1 MTDLTHV
8 DQLGLQAQKVGNPL
22 GIIRN
27 PSGDVAVQAG
37 EIFELSV
44 TVTNDGIHSAIIN
57 IDITDSTDIVSQW
70 CTSSRES
77 LALNPG
83 ESSEVFFRIQVPTET
98 LPGFYPY
105 TLVIDAP
112 KHYPEETPIRYPAR
126 LQVLSYVRETAEVS
140 NPVLG
145 IAPAT
150 TAASPMPLQ
159 AGDALAL
166 TVLVDNRCDRVDRFR
181 LICPDLPAEW
191 VKIIYPEGPQT
202 GVVITSE
209 ALELNPGDTGQ
220 IQVLIQPPLDTDAGI
235 YTPTIRLFSINNPEL
250 VLLEAVYLQILP
262 IYQVDIELISLVS
275 RVKNQSGWFE
285 LRLHNAGNTPRTL
298 NLQVQN
304 LDGEELCDYTL
315 SPTQVHLLPHASTKV
330 SLEVQPTQW
339 WKRPFYGRPLNFA
352 LELEDAQQL
361 PLANNRFQG
370 ALIWEPRPWWQ
381 LLLVVLTLFGTL
393 VGIALLVWWLLTRP
407 PARAEIISFA
417 PATYTLKEADGR
429 PIELNWTIKNPQTF
443 NQLQLK
449 GVSPDGVVMSGPFV
463 YDFREGMPPEL
474 SHFCTLTEVLRCQQ
488 VPTDARKPGTYHF
501 ELSVSPQSEGVPQ
514 PMAAKTEA
522 IVVQPFPPPQIQQFE
537 PTKTTY
543 TEPIGQGTETQPSEI
558 YLNWKITQG
567 KRTKAM
573 LIGQGTDNASGTAP
587 KLFDWTKVTLIGRGA
602 DNAPITAPQI
612 FDFSRGIPESL
623 KDYCHLDSQT
633 LVCLKVPTGV
643 QDAGIYT
650 FELKVTPK
658 PTQPNP
664 PTEPSPIIQKTEPIQ
679 IKLGPVEIEEF
690 KINGRIAKP
699 KYVFALKDQNPLMMN
714 VSWKVKG
721 SKNTKVNLL
730 PAPGTVALQGE
741 KNLSFGPT
749 SATQT
754 LILQVTNAKGEQQN
768 RSVVIET
775 VAPPA
780 PVAQAPEAPAS
791 AAANSSNTPAAAPS
805 VDPNSAAAPA
815 PPLPDPPGGIQPV
828 PRDLNSPP
836 PAELPP
842 QF

>member
-1 MTDLTHV
+1 MTDLTPV

-27 PSGDVAVQAG
+27 PSGDVAIQAG

-44 TVTNDGIHSAIIN
+44 TVTNDGIRSAIIN
-57 IDITDSTDIVSQW
+57 INITDPADIVSQW
-70 CTSSRES
+70 CTCSRES

-126 LQVLSYVRETAEVS
+126 LQVLSYIRETAEVS

-145 IAPAT
+145 ITPTT
-150 TAASPMPLQ
+150 TAAAPMPLQ
-159 AGDALAL
+159 TGDALAL
-166 TVLVDNRCDRVDRFR
+166 TVFVDNRCDRVDRFR

-202 GVVITSE
+202 GVVVASE

-235 YTPTIRLFSINNPEL
+235 YTPTIRLFSTNNPEL
-250 VLLEAVYLQILP
+250 VLLEAVYLQVLP
-262 IYQVDIELISLVS
+262 IYQVDIELISLIS

-285 LRLHNAGNTPRTL
+285 LRLHNAGNTSRTL

-304 LDGEELCDYTL
+304 LDAEELCDYTL
-315 SPTQVHLLPHASTKV
+315 SPTQVHLLSHASTKV
-330 SLEVQPTQW
+330 SLEVQPTKW

-352 LELEDAQQL
+352 LELEDTQQL

-381 LLLVVLTLFGTL
+381 LLLVILTLFGTL

-417 PATYTLKEADGR
+417 AASYTLKEAEGR
-429 PIELNWTIKNPQTF
+429 PIELNWTIKNPQKF
-443 NQLQLK
+443 QQLQIK
-449 GVSPDGVVMSGPFV
+449 GVSPDGVVLSGPFV
-463 YDFREGMPPEL
+463 YDFRGGVPQEL
-474 SHFCTLTEVLRCQQ
+474 SHFCNLAEALRCQQ
-488 VPTDARKPGTYHF
+488 VPTDARKPGTYRF
-501 ELSVSPQSEGVPQ
+501 ELSLSPQPEGVPQ
-514 PMAAKTEA
+514 PIAATTEE
-522 IVVQPFPPPQIQQFE
+522 IVVQPFPPPQIQQFG
-537 PTKTTY
+537 PTQPTY
-543 TEPIGQGTETQPSEI
+543 TEPVGKVTLKGQPGI
-558 YLNWKITQG
+558 HLNWQITQSKG
-567 KRTKAM
+567 
-573 LIGQGTDNASGTAP
+573 
-587 KLFDWTKVTLIGRGA
+587 TKVTLIGRGA
-602 DNAPITAPQI
+602 DNAPVKAPQI
-612 FDFSRGIPESL
+612 FDLSQGIPKSL
-623 KDYCHLDSQT
+623 RKNCRLESQT
-633 LVCLKVPTGV
+633 LVCVNVPTGV
-643 QDAGIYT
+643 QEAGTYT

-658 PTQPNP
+658 PTQTNSREMPLI
-664 PTEPSPIIQKTEPIQ
+664 SQKTDPIQ
-679 IKLGPVEIEEF
+679 IRPGPVQIQEF
-690 KINGRIAKP
+690 KINGKTAKP
-699 KYVFALKDQNPLMMN
+699 KYVFALKDQNPLMLN
-714 VSWKVKG
+714 VSWKIKG
-721 SKNTKVNLL
+721 GKNTKVNLL
-730 PAPGTVALQGE
+730 PAPGTVPLQG
-741 KNLSFGPT
+741 KANLSFGPT

-754 LILQVTNAKGEQQN
+754 LTLQVTNSQGEQQN

-775 VAPPA
+775 VAPPTPIA
-780 PVAQAPEAPAS
+780 KASDAPAN
-791 AAANSSNTPAAAPS
+791 AAAQNTTATPS
-805 VDPNSAAAPA
+805 AVPSPEEAAPA
-815 PPLPDPPGGIQPV
+815 LPDPPGGIQPV
-828 PRDLNSPP
+828 PRDRNSPP

>member
-145 IAPAT
+145 IIPAT

-181 LICPDLPAEW
+181 LICPDLPTEW

-202 GVVITSE
+202 GVVIASE

-250 VLLEAVYLQILP
+250 VLLEAVYLHILP

-304 LDGEELCDYTL
+304 LDAEELCDYTL

-352 LELEDAQQL
+352 LELEDTQQL
-361 PLANNRFQG
+361 PLVNNRFQG

-381 LLLVVLTLFGTL
+381 LLLVILTLFGTL
-393 VGIALLVWWLLTRP
+393 VGIALIVWWLLTRP

-429 PIELNWTIKNPQTF
+429 PIELSWTIKNPQKF
-443 NQLQLK
+443 KQLQIK

-463 YDFREGMPPEL
+463 YDFQGGMPPEL
-474 SHFCTLTEVLRCQQ
+474 SHFCTLAEVLRCQQ
-488 VPTDARKPGTYHF
+488 VPTDARKPGTYRF
-501 ELSVSPQSEGVPQ
+501 DLSLSPQPEGVPQ
-514 PMAAKTEA
+514 PIAAKTEA

-537 PTKTTY
+537 PTQTTY
-543 TEPIGQGTETQPSEI
+543 TEPIGQITQKRPSGI
-558 YLNWKITQG
+558 YLNWQITQSKG
-567 KRTKAM
+567 
-573 LIGQGTDNASGTAP
+573 
-587 KLFDWTKVTLIGRGA
+587 TKVTLIGRGA
-602 DNAPITAPQI
+602 DNAPVTAPKI
-612 FDFSRGIPESL
+612 FDFNQGIPKSL
-623 KDYCHLDSQT
+623 QKNCRLNSQT
-633 LVCLKVPTGV
+633 LVCLNVPTGV
-643 QDAGIYT
+643 QDSGTYI
-650 FELKVTPK
+650 FELQVTPK
-658 PTQPNP
+658 PTQTNP
-664 PTEPSPIIQKTEPIQ
+664 PAEPSPIIQKTEPIQ
-679 IKLGPVEIEEF
+679 IKPGPVQIQEF
-690 KINGRIAKP
+690 TINGKIAKP
-699 KYVFALKDQNPLMMN
+699 KYVFVLKDQNPLMVN

-730 PAPGTVALQGE
+730 PAPGTVPLQG
-741 KNLSFGPT
+741 KANLSFGPT

-754 LILQVTNAKGEQQN
+754 LTLQVTNAKGEQQN

-791 AAANSSNTPAAAPS
+791 AAANNSNTPAAAPS
-805 VDPNSAAAPA
+805 VDPNAAAAPA

-828 PRDLNSPP
+828 PRDRNSPP

>member
-1 MTDLTHV
+1 MTDLTQI
-8 DQLGLQAQKVGNPL
+8 DQIGLQAQKVGNPL

-27 PSGDVAVQAG
+27 PSGDVAIQAG

-44 TVTNDGIHSAIIN
+44 TVTNDGIHSAIIH
-57 IDITDSTDIVSQW
+57 IDITDPTDIVSQW

-126 LQVLSYVRETAEVS
+126 LQVLSYIRETAEVS

-145 IAPAT
+145 ITPTT
-150 TAASPMPLQ
+150 TAESPLPLQ
-159 AGDALAL
+159 TGDALAL

-181 LICPDLPAEW
+181 LICPDLPTEW

-202 GVVITSE
+202 GVVIASE

-220 IQVLIQPPLDTDAGI
+220 IQVLIQPPLGTDAGI
-235 YTPTIRLFSINNPEL
+235 YTPTIRLFSMNNPEL
-250 VLLEAVYLQILP
+250 VLLEAVYLQVLP

-275 RVKNQSGWFE
+275 QVKNQSGWFE

-304 LDGEELCDYTL
+304 LDAEELCDYTL
-315 SPTQVHLLPHASTKV
+315 NPTQVHLLPHASTKV
-330 SLEVQPTQW
+330 SLEVQPTKW

-381 LLLVVLTLFGTL
+381 LLLVILTLFGTL

-429 PIELNWTIKNPQTF
+429 PIELNWTIKNPQKF
-443 NQLQLK
+443 KQLQLK
-449 GVSPDGVVMSGPFV
+449 GVSPDGVVMSGPFI
-463 YDFREGMPPEL
+463 YDFQKGIPSDL

-488 VPTDARKPGTYHF
+488 VPTDARKPGTYRF
-501 ELSVSPQSEGVPQ
+501 ELSLSPQPEGVPQ
-514 PMAAKTEA
+514 PIAAKTEA

-537 PTKTTY
+537 STKTTY
-543 TEPIGQGTETQPSEI
+543 TEPIGQVPPRGPSGI
-558 YLNWKITQG
+558 FLNWKITQAKG
-567 KRTKAM
+567 
-573 LIGQGTDNASGTAP
+573 
-587 KLFDWTKVTLIGRGA
+587 TKVTLIGRGA
-602 DNAPITAPQI
+602 DNAPVTAPKI
-612 FDFSRGIPESL
+612 FDFTQGIPQSL
-623 KDYCHLDSQT
+623 QKNCRLDVQT
-633 LVCLKVPTGV
+633 LVCLNVPTGV
-643 QDAGIYT
+643 QDAGTYT
-650 FELKVTPK
+650 FELKVAPK
-658 PTQPNP
+658 PTQANP
-664 PTEPSPIIQKTEPIQ
+664 PAEPSPIIQKTEPIQ
-679 IKLGPVEIEEF
+679 IQPGPVQIQEF
-690 KINGRIAKP
+690 KINGQIAKP
-699 KYVFALKDQNPLMMN
+699 KYVFALKDQTPLIVK

-730 PAPGTVALQGE
+730 PAPGTVPLQG
-741 KNLSFGPT
+741 KANLSFGPT

-754 LILQVTNAKGEQQN
+754 LTLQVTNAKGEQQN

-780 PVAQAPEAPAS
+780 PVAQASDAPVSAEAN
-791 AAANSSNTPAAAPS
+791 NSTPPAAAPG
-805 VDPNSAAAPA
+805 VDPNAAAAPA

-828 PRDLNSPP
+828 PRDRNSPP